1 MFAPPGLAPPLCGAF
16 SFLKEKIMSK
26 ITRMIPDIRDL
37 ACRIENSISSGES
50 SFTVHDVNL
59 LRGLIVAS
67 IDEEKSVAGMKASI
81 AEAIGIKRER
91 NEQIV

>member
-1 MFAPPGLAPPLCGAF
+1 
-16 SFLKEKIMSK
+16 MSQ

-37 ACRIENSISSGES
+37 ACRIESCIHSGDT
-50 SFTVHDVNL
+50 SFTAHDVNL

-67 IDEEKSVAGMKASI
+67 INEEKSVAGMKASI

-91 NEQIV
+91 DEQVE